1 MITLQKAWQIN
12 YNFNPIQDGV
22 FLGCSR
28 MEGGT
33 KRPSLPKICH
43 TYPAM
48 MKPGTVILYL
58 KKMQKIYVI
67 HVTHPLSSADIS
79 IFSPEISKFCYI

>member
-48 MKPGTVILYL
+48 MKPGSYTLL
-58 KKMQKIYVI
+58 KEDAKNICDSRDA
-67 HVTHPLSSADIS
+67 PL
-79 IFSPEISKFCYI
+79 EFC